1 MKIDVGF
8 WPKPQ
13 IWPIVKNYLEMGPM
27 YKKNLD
33 GGWNMAWNIA
43 SCYTDTDNLAKSVK
57 DMGQKADFEREHMV
71 AHSCHIMKKVG

>member
-33 GGWNMAWNIA
+33 GG
-43 SCYTDTDNLAKSVK
+43 
-57 DMGQKADFEREHMV
+57 
-71 AHSCHIMKKVG
+71 